1 MRTLVLVVILVLARP
16 SADAR
21 SAPAETARI
30 RRHLSMVEAEL
41 RATNVSALTPAQRAA
56 RGRNLDVLHA
66 YWVRGVFPAN
76 TDFPGRHVPYF
87 IDRYGTRCAMAYLI
101 EQSGH
106 RDLVRR
112 IAMTQNNAYVRDLR
126 GDSELGAW
134 LSENGLTAAEAARIQ
149 PTYGGSPA
157 DDFAGRWD
165 GTVTFGSRDSTRLR
179 YILTNERSN
188 GGWMLTFPG
197 PGRWSTLPQVVT
209 LAGDSLVLEAAPAPA
224 ILGSGREPVTR
235 LRTVLHYGGNTLTG
249 SIEIL
254 YASGAVVRGK
264 TSATLECAGHDSP
277 EAVVAFVRP
286 LRLPK
291 VRCMTEIGGGREWSV
306 HEVVY
311 RNTGQFRYA
320 RRIALL
326 WGGRVGWIV
335 NDAMATDTA
344 VGMFRARP
352 SDTTLTAPAFL
363 RGMTT
368 LGLRQRWAKTLLQ
381 DPNVPRFVPAAL
393 IAALHDTLDVPLA
406 ELLVSS
412 PQVTRDMELL
422 VALAHLPVP
431 PDSTWRR
438 DDGGLVYETV
448 STGYA
453 HARGAAD
460 DALWAQS
467 LALIAARDTPHDVL
481 LTLATWHD
489 RHAFSCPGRPSK
501 RQVFPALKER
511 ASREGD
517 TAILD
522 ALARVKAPCL

>member
-1 MRTLVLVVILVLARP
+1 MRTLVLVVILLLDRP
-16 SADAR
+16 SADVR
-21 SAPAETARI
+21 SAPAETARV

-41 RATNVSALTPAQRAA
+41 RATNVSALTPVQRAA
-56 RGRNLDVLHA
+56 RGRNLAVLHA
-66 YWVRGVFPAN
+66 YWVRGVFPVN
-76 TDFPGRHVPYF
+76 TDFPGLHVPYF

-106 RDLVRR
+106 GDLVRR
-112 IAMTQNNAYVRDLR
+112 IATTQNNAYVRDLQ
-126 GDSELGAW
+126 GDADLGAW

-149 PTYGGSPA
+149 PSYGSPA
-157 DDFAGRWD
+157 DDFAGSWD
-165 GTVTFGSRDSTRLR
+165 GTVTFDSHHEATLR
-179 YILTNERSN
+179 YILTNERSDD
-188 GGWMLTFPG
+188 GWMLTFPD
-197 PGRWSTLPQVVT
+197 RWSVLPRVVT
-209 LAGDSLVLEAAPAPA
+209 LAGDSLVLEAAPAPG
-224 ILGSGREPVTR
+224 ILGSRREPVTR

-277 EAVVAFVRP
+277 EAVVAFVRR
-286 LRLPK
+286 LGLPK

-306 HEVVY
+306 HEVIY
-311 RNTGQFRYA
+311 RNMGQFRYA

-344 VGMFRARP
+344 VGLFRARP
-352 SDTTLTAPAFL
+352 SDKTITSPAFL
-363 RGMTT
+363 KGIMT

-393 IAALHDTLDVPLA
+393 ITALHDTLDVPLA
-406 ELLVSS
+406 ELLVST
-412 PQVTRDMELL
+412 PQVMRDPELL
-422 VALAHLPVP
+422 VALAHLPVA

-438 DDGGLVYETV
+438 DDGGMVYATV
-448 STGYA
+448 TTGYA
-453 HARGAAD
+453 RARGAAD

-501 RQVFPALKER
+501 GQVFPALKER
-511 ASREGD
+511 ALREGD
-517 TAILD
+517 TAILA

>member
-1 MRTLVLVVILVLARP
+1 MRTLVLVVILLLARP

-41 RATNVSALTPAQRAA
+41 RATKVSALTPAQRAA
-56 RGRNLDVLHA
+56 RAGNLDVLHA
-66 YWVRGVFPAN
+66 YWVRGVFPVN

-101 EQSGH
+101 EQSGYG
-106 RDLVRR
+106 DFVRR
-112 IAMTQNNAYVRDLR
+112 IATTQNNAYVRDLR
-126 GDSELGAW
+126 GDTELGAW

-149 PTYGGSPA
+149 PTYGSPA

-188 GGWMLTFPG
+188 GGWMLTFPDH
-197 PGRWSTLPQVVT
+197 WSTQLRVVT
-209 LAGDSLVLEAAPAPA
+209 LAGDSLVLEAAPAPS

-235 LRTVLHYGGNTLTG
+235 LRSVLHYGGNTLTG
-249 SIEIL
+249 SMEIL
-254 YASGAVVRGK
+254 YASGPVVRGE
-264 TSATLECAGHDSP
+264 TSAMLECAGHDSP
-277 EAVVAFVRP
+277 EAVVAFVRR
-286 LRLPK
+286 LGLPK

-306 HEVVY
+306 HEVIY

-320 RRIALL
+320 GRIALL

-352 SDTTLTAPAFL
+352 SDTALTAPAL
-363 RGMTT
+363 LKGMAT

-393 IAALHDTLDVPLA
+393 VAALHDTLDAPLA
-406 ELLVSS
+406 ELLVSA
-412 PQVTRDMELL
+412 PRVTRDLELL

-438 DDGGLVYETV
+438 DDGGLVYATV
-448 STGYA
+448 SSGYA
-453 HARGAAD
+453 RARGAAD
-460 DALWAQS
+460 DTLWAQS
-467 LALIAARDTPHDVL
+467 LALIAARETPHDVL
-481 LTLATWHD
+481 LTLTTWHD
-489 RHAFSCPGRPSK
+489 RHAFVCPGRPST

-511 ASREGD
+511 GSREGD
-517 TAILD
+517 TAILA
-522 ALARVKAPCL
+522 ALARVKAPC